1 MNLPAFSSVTD
12 YVAFHADASSDVNAI
27 SSEKVRLSYSEV
39 ADEVDR
45 YARALQGAGVGP
57 GTFVGVLGPS
67 RPECFIAFLAC
78 CRIGAAFAGLNP
90 RHTVRELSVVV
101 TDCQPTV
108 ILCLEGESSDDD
120 LTEKVLALRPALNA
134 EAVLVSRT
142 HRTEGGLVSLNDFLD
157 EGRHVELTSST
168 SPDSPAAIVYTSG
181 STGTPKGALLS
192 QRSLV
197 RSAHLS
203 WEYWYDAPV
212 RPRTVTHHPISHVG
226 WLVTRSLATF
236 IAGGSINVRER
247 FDPREHLRLIEQE
260 KVTVWNLHP
269 SELVMTMETDVFST
283 CDLSSVEHV
292 AFGTSP
298 SLELVNVLQE
308 RTDAVISVS
317 YGLTEACGG
326 AVIAT
331 STDPKSVTTTVG
343 RVLPGVEIRIVT
355 KDGADA
361 ETGTPGELLI
371 RDECVFSGYLNRPE
385 EARSVIDRDGWL
397 HTGDVVTQ
405 ASDGSISLTGRL
417 TEMFKSGGYNI
428 YPSEIEQVL
437 ASHPA
442 VWVVA
447 VVAAPDPRWTQVGVA
462 FVVTKPGD
470 DVGEDDLN
478 EFCRKHLANYKVPKR
493 FEFVPSLPQLRI
505 AGKIDRLTLR
515 SEAERLVTE
524 ASADR
529 EAGPLSS

>member
-1 MNLPAFSSVTD
+1 MNLPSFSSVTD

-27 SSEKVRLSYSEV
+27 SSENVRLSYSEV
-39 ADEVDR
+39 ADEVGR
-45 YARALQGAGVGP
+45 YARALQAAGVGP
-57 GTFVGVLGPS
+57 GTFVGVLGPC

-78 CRIGAAFAGLNP
+78 CRIGATYAGLNP
-90 RHTVRELSVVV
+90 RHTVGELSVVV

-108 ILCLEGESSDDD
+108 ILCLEGESSDG

-157 EGRHVELTSST
+157 EGRHVELTST

-212 RPRTVTHHPISHVG
+212 RPKAVTHHPINHVG
-226 WLVTRSLATF
+226 WLVVKSLATF
-236 IAGGSINVRER
+236 IAGGSLNMRER
-247 FDPREHLRLIEQE
+247 FDPREHLRLVEQE
-260 KVTVWNLHP
+260 KVTLWNLHP
-269 SELVMTMETDVFST
+269 AELAMTMETDVFST

-298 SLELVNVLQE
+298 SLELVNRLQE

-317 YGLTEACGG
+317 YGLTEASGG

-331 STDPKSVTTTVG
+331 NPSTDPKSVTTSIG

-355 KDGADA
+355 IDGADA

-371 RDECVFSGYLNRPE
+371 RDESVFSGYLNRPE
-385 EARSVIDRDGWL
+385 EARSAIDRDGWL

-405 ASDGSISLTGRL
+405 ASDGSLSLTGRL

-428 YPSEIEQVL
+428 YPTEIEQVL

-442 VWVVA
+442 VRAVA
-447 VVAAPDPRWTQVGVA
+447 VLAAPDPRWTQVGVA
-462 FVVTKPGD
+462 FVVTKTGD

-478 EFCRKHLANYKVPKR
+478 EYCRKHLANYKVPKR
-493 FEFVPSLPQLRI
+493 FEFVPSLPQLRN
-505 AGKIDRLTLR
+505 GKIDRLTLR

-529 EAGPLSS
+529 EAAPRRA